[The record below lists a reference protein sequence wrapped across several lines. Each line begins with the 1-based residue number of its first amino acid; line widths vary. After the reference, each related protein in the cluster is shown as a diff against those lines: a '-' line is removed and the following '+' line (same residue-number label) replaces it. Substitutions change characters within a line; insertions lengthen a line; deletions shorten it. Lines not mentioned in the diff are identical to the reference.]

1 MVSKLLKSHGVKQ
14 LLGAC
19 AGMLVAS
26 VLYVGLSMLPTGHV
40 TKALLVDTN
49 SNMTDNAD
57 RVRIN
62 DKTVTDGELARI
74 ANRAAQVAAQIHAAA
89 GEASGESSYESSK
102 EQASASQS
110 PIEDRVDPNAWMA
123 MRETRRQ
130 LATLHD
136 AASSSAVSVQSSEMS
151 SVSSS
156 QYAEVE
162 YTAPVPTMTETSDH
176 LPNSGLGLN
185 VLIVAAFLLSMLGL
199 STVRRR
205 TLIAALRQAH

>member
-1 MVSKLLKSHGVKQ
+1 MVSKLLKSHSVKQ

-26 VLYVGLSMLPTGHV
+26 VLYVGVDMLPTG
-40 TKALLVDTN
+40 KALLVDTN

-74 ANRAAQVAAQIHAAA
+74 ANRAAQVADQMHAAA
-89 GEASGESSYESSK
+89 GEISSESSM

-110 PIEDRVDPNAWMA
+110 PVASRVDPNAWIA
-123 MRETRRQ
+123 MRQTRRL

-136 AASSSAVSVQSSEMS
+136 AASSSAVSVQSSAMS
-151 SVSSS
+151 AVHSS
-156 QYAEVE
+156 QYAVADD
-162 YTAPVPTMTETSDH
+162 TPPIATVTETSDH

-185 VLIVAAFLLSMLGL
+185 VLIVTAFLTSMVSLSPN
-199 STVRRR
+199 RRR
-205 TLIAALRQAH
+205 ALIAAARQAH